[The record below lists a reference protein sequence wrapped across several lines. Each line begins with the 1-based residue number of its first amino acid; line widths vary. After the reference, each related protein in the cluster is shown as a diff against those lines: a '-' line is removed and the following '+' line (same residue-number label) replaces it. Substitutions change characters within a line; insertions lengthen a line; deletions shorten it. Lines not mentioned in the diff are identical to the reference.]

1 MIRYQAET
9 KQNTLVFFMNH
20 NKPLYSFNIDHK
32 LLPTTKKRIVET
44 ISGQTFY
51 VKQHIPWIPFA
62 SDSYFDF
69 STDSGHLLRIVVKSG
84 LFKKTS
90 FIDVENQ
97 ITIQRVKRAS
107 YNIISP
113 IELHIGTIYIESFLY
128 NYIDDL
134 TFKINLNVEGFNE
147 LHLVFYC
154 MAYLL
159 IHSSAY

>member
-9 KQNTLVFFMNH
+9 KQNTLVFFMNR

-32 LLPTTKKRIVET
+32 FLPTTKKCIVET
-44 ISGQTFY
+44 ISGQAFY
-51 VKQHIPWIPFA
+51 VKQHIPWISFA

-69 STDSGHLLRIVVKSG
+69 SNDGGKLLRIVVKSG

-97 ITIQRVKRAS
+97 ITLQKVKHS
-107 YNIISP
+107 TYNITNFSQ
-113 IELHIGTIYIESFLY
+113 LDIGAIYIGSFKP
-128 NYIDDL
+128 NYVDDL
-134 TFKINLNVEGFNE
+134 TFKIDINIEEFNE
-147 LHLVFYC
+147 LHLAFYC

-159 IHSSAY
+159 IHSSVY